1 MKNKPDSNEDPVDE
15 RRRDARHIIPGT
27 EIKVRKHHFGGL
39 GRFES
44 CVAVDFSEN
53 GLSFICRTLDTE
65 LLDKLDFVLSL
76 SGRSV
81 SGSAL
86 VCHKEATE
94 HGPRVGLL
102 FINTNQEVTNLVDPN
117 VFANLEINLHAEKT
131 AELAAS
137 ELGHSQTSVSN
148 SRHWHQ
154 LANAVDAFVR
164 RISDIVRD
172 KSQSNE
178 DYQLAKKA
186 IAEFIK
192 IDNEAHNI
200 SFRYTNIVG
209 DEKLAVITVQTD
221 ADSGAVEYQIA
232 DLKNTSSVQ
241 EVIDVIGRAFV
252 DLYKNGFNIG
262 R

>member
-1 MKNKPDSNEDPVDE
+1 MKNKPDSNKQEVDE
-15 RRRDARHIIPGT
+15 RRRDSRHTIPGT
-27 EIKVRKHHFGGL
+27 EIKVRKHHFTGL

-53 GLSFICRTLDTE
+53 GLSFICRTLDSE

-76 SGRSV
+76 AGRSV

-86 VCHKEATE
+86 ICHKETTD
-94 HGPRVGLL
+94 HGPRFGLL
-102 FINTNQEVTNLVDPN
+102 FINTNQDVTNLVDPT
-117 VFANLEINLHAEKT
+117 VFANLEINLHAERA

-137 ELGHSQTSVSN
+137 ELGHSQTSVTN

-172 KSQSNE
+172 KSGSNE
-178 DYQLAKKA
+178 DYQVAKRA

-200 SFRYTNIVG
+200 RFRYSNIVG
-209 DEKLAVITVQTD
+209 DEQLAVISVQAVDDT
-221 ADSGAVEYQIA
+221 GAVEYRIG

>member
-1 MKNKPDSNEDPVDE
+1 MKQKPDSKTDEVDE
-15 RRRDARHIIPGT
+15 RRRDSRHSIPGT
-27 EIKVRKHHFGGL
+27 EIKVRKHHFSGL
-39 GRFES
+39 GRYES

-53 GLSFICRTLDTE
+53 GLSFICRTLDSE

-86 VCHKEATE
+86 ICHKESTD
-94 HGPRVGLL
+94 HGPRFGLL
-102 FINTNQEVTNLVDPN
+102 FINTNQDVTQLVDPS
-117 VFANLEINLHAEKT
+117 VFANLEINLHAERT
-131 AELAAS
+131 AELAANQ
-137 ELGHSQTSVSN
+137 LGHSQTSVTN

-172 KSQSNE
+172 KSESND
-178 DYQLAKKA
+178 DYQLAKRA

-200 SFRYTNIVG
+200 RFRYSNIVG
-209 DEKLAVITVQTD
+209 DEKIAVISVQTVG
-221 ADSGAVEYQIA
+221 DSGAVEYRID

>member
-1 MKNKPDSNEDPVDE
+1 MKNKPDSNERTVDE
-15 RRRDARHIIPGT
+15 RRNDSRHVIPGT
-27 EIKVRKHHFGGL
+27 EIKVRKHHFSGL
-39 GRFES
+39 GRYET

-53 GLSFICRTLDTE
+53 GLSFICRTLDSE

-76 SGRSV
+76 AGRSV

-86 VCHKEATE
+86 ICHKELTE
-94 HGPRVGLL
+94 HGPRFGLL
-102 FINTNQEVTNLVDPN
+102 FINTNQEVTHLVDPG
-117 VFANLEINLHAEKT
+117 VFANLEINLHAERA
-131 AELAAS
+131 AELAADA
-137 ELGHSQTSVSN
+137 LGHSKSSVSN

-172 KSQSNE
+172 KSESNE
-178 DYQLAKKA
+178 DYQIAKHA

-192 IDNEAHNI
+192 IDNDAHTI
-200 SFRYTNIVG
+200 RFRYSNIVG
-209 DEKLAVITVQTD
+209 DEQIALISVQAVG
-221 ADSGAVEYQIA
+221 DSGAVEYRIG

>member
-1 MKNKPDSNEDPVDE
+1 MKKKPHADNYDVDD
-15 RRRDARHIIPGT
+15 RRRDSRHSIPGT
-27 EIKVRKHHFGGL
+27 EIKVRKHHFSGL
-39 GRFES
+39 GRFEP

-53 GLSFICRTLDTE
+53 GLSFICRTLDSE

-81 SGSAL
+81 NGSAL
-86 VCHKEATE
+86 ICHKENTE
-94 HGPRVGLL
+94 HGPRFGLL
-102 FINTNQEVTNLVDPN
+102 FINTNEDVTHLVDPG
-117 VFANLEINLHAEKT
+117 VFANLEINLHAERA

-137 ELGHSQTSVSN
+137 ELGHSHTSVTN
-148 SRHWHQ
+148 SRQWHQ

-172 KSQSNE
+172 KSQTTA
-178 DYQLAKKA
+178 DYHVAKKA
-186 IAEFIK
+186 IQEFIK
-192 IDNEAHNI
+192 IDNEARTVC
-200 SFRYTNIVG
+200 FRYSNIVG
-209 DEKLAVITVQTD
+209 DEKQAVIRVVALD
-221 ADSGAVEYQIA
+221 DGSVEYQIG

-252 DLYKNGFNIG
+252 DLYKNGFSIG